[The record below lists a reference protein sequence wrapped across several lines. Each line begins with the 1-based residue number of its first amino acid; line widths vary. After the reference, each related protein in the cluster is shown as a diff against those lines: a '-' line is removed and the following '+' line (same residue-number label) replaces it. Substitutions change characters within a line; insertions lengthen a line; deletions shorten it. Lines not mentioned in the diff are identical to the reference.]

1 MEFDDNKKGNIDLEE
16 LKNEHDENI
25 NLDNFYIP

>member
-16 LKNEHDENI
+16 LKNEQDENI
-25 NLDNFYIP
+25 NLDNFSIP